1 MDLYRIEAIKPGGYL
16 EEEEIFLFEV
26 ILFSGYLPE
35 LEPADHFIV
44 HKFEYDY
51 GDLCPTCQKGNFH
64 PDYVYDILMC
74 ESCDYVSPMRR
85 IGVSWEWDLSV
96 MSWP

>member
-16 EEEEIFLFEV
+16 EGEEIFLFEV

-35 LEPADHFIV
+35 LDPIDCFIV

-51 GDLCPTCQKGNFH
+51 NELCPVCRKGVFA
-64 PDYVYDILMC
+64 PDYVYDILIC
-74 ESCDYVSPMRR
+74 GSCDYVSPMRR
-85 IGVSWEWDLSV
+85 IGILWEWDPCII
-96 MSWP
+96 SWP